1 MANLRR
7 TGEKALLLGPR
18 GCKIKQ
24 YAWPHLPLSVCV
36 WVCVRAR
43 QSACRSTG
51 TGLEPGVPCCPI
63 VVQGH
68 TPCQLCPPFTIPAS
82 LPLCPCLVMYCTLSR
97 LSFLRTSHDT
107 SSLARPSP
115 LPHTCFLILFSSL
128 SWLPKRAKSL
138 QGRHMHLHL
147 YFLPICL
154 LCLNLSEC
162 LGDRLWAFP
171 HP

>member
-24 YAWPHLPLSVCV
+24 YAWPHLPLCVC
-36 WVCVRAR
+36 AR

-51 TGLEPGVPCCPI
+51 TGLEPGPCRPI
-63 VVQGH
+63 VVPGH
-68 TPCQLCPPFTIPAS
+68 TPCQLCPPFTTPAS
-82 LPLCPCLVMYCTLSR
+82 LRFCPCLVMYCTLSG
-97 LSFLRTSHDT
+97 LSFLHTSHDT
-107 SSLARPSP
+107 SSLARPFP
-115 LPHTCFLILFSSL
+115 LPCTCFLILFSPPSL
-128 SWLPKRAKSL
+128 KSL

-154 LCLNLSEC
+154 LCLNLHTHKE
-162 LGDRLWAFP
+162 P
-171 HP
+171 